1 MKIEL
6 KTFALPV
13 LLVAAVAVGGMWWC
27 FRTRPSAEGE
37 AEDGSV
43 TYRSRRILEKGR
55 KANRVEH
62 RIGNASNRKG
72 VPSAKSVRR
81 QSVPD
86 EIEKLSED
94 ELNGLCKDLMEEL
107 RDVAGSDN
115 LRRIRKIIARFDLP
129 ESKGGL
135 GGMVPRVLRRQAV
148 ATLGL
153 CGAAAIPDLADFLSD
168 GSSEVANQAMEEIK
182 DNMSDPELSDQEL
195 ADLLVTMMKGMSDSD
210 DISMML
216 MEFSGMKNSI
226 KGEALQRILETGSS
240 QAKKVL
246 KRELQI
252 YTEIDVTDADSL
264 KDWTDQA
271 KKLEAGRDESLAPV
285 SKTAAQDKGTAAAE
299 PAAGD
304 GAAADPAATGAAT
317 PVQ

>member
-1 MKIEL
+1 MKLEL
-6 KTFALPV
+6 RSFSLLAL
-13 LLVAAVAVGGMWWC
+13 AVAGAVLGICWCCHETTPEEKGGG
-27 FRTRPSAEGE
+27 RDAITYRAKRSAEKGMKK
-37 AEDGSV
+37 A
-43 TYRSRRILEKGR
+43 RSEQRVGRVSSREKGFSEKFGQR
-55 KANRVEH
+55 K
-62 RIGNASNRKG
+62 K
-72 VPSAKSVRR
+72 VPE
-81 QSVPD
+81 
-86 EIEKLSED
+86 EIESLSED
-94 ELNGLCKDLMEEL
+94 ELQGLCKELMQEL
-107 RDVAGSDN
+107 QDISNGNRLQRV
-115 LRRIRKIIARFDLP
+115 RKIIALFDLP
-129 ESKGGL
+129 TEKGGL
-135 GGMVPRVLRRQAV
+135 GGMVPRVLRMQAV
-148 ATLGL
+148 AALDS